1 MPHVRANGINI
12 YYESQ
17 GEGEPLLLIA
27 GLGATHHLWELQV
40 PSFARWFRVLTF
52 DNRGAGDSDKP
63 PQPYSIALFADDTAA
78 LMDALGIERAH
89 VYGQSMG
96 GIIAQEF
103 ALRHPQRLRC
113 LVLGCTTF
121 GGPNSVLPSPQAAA
135 LLSGMP
141 NLGRRS
147 ADLAAPAEQAVDRVL
162 ELFYSPRYRR
172 EHAEEARRRIQ
183 SYFPLRTPPDAYA
196 RQLVACLTFDAYDR
210 LPQIAAPTLVIN
222 GAGDALIPPENS
234 RIIAQRIP
242 GAELVLFP
250 EAGHLY
256 FHEMPEEADAAVAG
270 FLRRRG

>member
-1 MPHVRANGINI
+1 MPHVQANGINI

-27 GLGATHHLWELQV
+27 GLGATHYLWELQV
-40 PSFARWFRVLTF
+40 PSFARWYRIVTF
-52 DNRGAGDSDKP
+52 DNRGSGETDKP
-63 PQPYSIALFADDTAA
+63 PEPYSVSLFADDTAA
-78 LMDALGIERAH
+78 MMDALGIERAH

-96 GIIAQEF
+96 GLIAQEF
-103 ALRHPQRLRC
+103 ALRHPQRLRS

-141 NLGRRS
+141 NLPE
-147 ADLAAPAEQAVDRVL
+147 DQAVDRVL

-210 LPQIAAPTLVIN
+210 LPQIATPTLVIN
-222 GAGDALIPPENS
+222 GAEDALIPAENS
-234 RIIAQRIP
+234 RIMAQRIP
-242 GAELVLFP
+242 AAELILFP
-250 EAGHLY
+250 EVGHLY
-256 FHEMPEEADAAVAG
+256 FHEVPEEADAAVAD

>member
-1 MPHVRANGINI
+1 MPYVQANGINI

-17 GEGEPLLLIA
+17 GEGEPLFLIA
-27 GLGATHHLWELQV
+27 GLGATHELWELQA
-40 PSFARWFRVLTF
+40 PSFARWYRVVTF

-63 PQPYSIALFADDTAA
+63 PEPYSIALFADDTAA

-121 GGPNSVLPSPQAAA
+121 GGPNSVLPSPEAAA
-135 LLSGMP
+135 VLSGMP
-141 NLGRRS
+141 NL
-147 ADLAAPAEQAVDRVL
+147 PEEQAVDRVL
-162 ELFYSPRYRR
+162 EVFYSPRYRR
-172 EHAEEARRRIQ
+172 EHPEEARQRIQ

-196 RQLVACLTFDAYDR
+196 RQLMACLTFDAYDR

-222 GAGDALIPPENS
+222 GAEDTLLPPENS

-256 FHEMPEEADAAVAG
+256 FHEVPEEADAAVAD

>member
-1 MPHVRANGINI
+1 MPYVQANGISI

-17 GEGEPLLLIA
+17 GEGEPLFLIA
-27 GLGATHHLWELQV
+27 GLGATHELWELQA
-40 PSFARWFRVLTF
+40 PSYARWYRVVTF

-63 PQPYSIALFADDTAA
+63 QEPYSIALFADDTAA
-78 LMDALGIERAH
+78 LMDSLGIERAH

-103 ALRHPQRLRC
+103 ALRHPQRVRC

-121 GGPNSVLPSPQAAA
+121 GGPNSVLPSPEAAA
-135 LLSGMP
+135 VLSGMP
-141 NLGRRS
+141 NL
-147 ADLAAPAEQAVDRVL
+147 PEEQAVDRVL
-162 ELFYSPRYRR
+162 EVFYSPRYRC
-172 EHAEEARRRIQ
+172 EHPEEARQRIQ

-196 RQLVACLTFDAYDR
+196 RQLMACLTFDAYDR

-222 GAGDALIPPENS
+222 GSEDILLPSENS
-234 RIIAQRIP
+234 RIIAERIP

-256 FHEMPEEADAAVAG
+256 FHEVPEEADAAVFD

>member
-1 MPHVRANGINI
+1 MPHVQANGIDI

-17 GEGEPLLLIA
+17 GEGGPLLLIA

-63 PQPYSIALFADDTAA
+63 PEPYSIALFADDTAA

-103 ALRHPQRLRC
+103 ALRHPQRLGG

-135 LLSGMP
+135 LLSGMAGLP
-141 NLGRRS
+141 
-147 ADLAAPAEQAVDRVL
+147 PEQAVERVM
-162 ELFYSPRYRR
+162 ELFYSARYRR
-172 EHAEEARRRIQ
+172 EHAEEARQRIQ
-183 SYFPLRTPPDAYA
+183 SYFPLRTP
-196 RQLVACLTFDAYDR
+196 V
-210 LPQIAAPTLVIN
+210 
-222 GAGDALIPPENS
+222 
-234 RIIAQRIP
+234 
-242 GAELVLFP
+242 
-250 EAGHLY
+250 
-256 FHEMPEEADAAVAG
+256 PEEADAAVAD
-270 FLRRRG
+270 FLRRRA

>member
-1 MPHVRANGINI
+1 VPHVQANGISI

-40 PSFARWFRVLTF
+40 PSFARWYRVVTF
-52 DNRGAGDSDKP
+52 DNRGAGDTDKP
-63 PQPYSIALFADDTAA
+63 SEPYSVALFADDTAA
-78 LMDALGIERAH
+78 LMDALDIARAH

-96 GIIAQEF
+96 GLIAQEF
-103 ALRHPQRLRC
+103 ALRHPRRLRC

-141 NLGRRS
+141 NLPE
-147 ADLAAPAEQAVDRVL
+147 DQAVERVL
-162 ELFYSPRYRR
+162 ELFYSDRYRR
-172 EHAEEARRRIQ
+172 EHPDEARQRIQ
-183 SYFPLRTPPDAYA
+183 SYFPLRTSPDAYA

-222 GAGDALIPPENS
+222 GADDALIPPENS
-234 RIIAQRIP
+234 RIMAQRIP
-242 GAELVLFP
+242 AAELVLLP
-250 EAGHLY
+250 EVGHLY
-256 FHEMPEEADAAVAG
+256 FHEVPEEADPAVAD

>member
-1 MPHVRANGINI
+1 MPYVQANGINI

-27 GLGATHHLWELQV
+27 GLGATHELWELQV
-40 PSFARWFRVLTF
+40 PSFARWYRVVTF

-63 PQPYSIALFADDTAA
+63 PEPYSITLFADDAAA

-103 ALRHPQRLRC
+103 ALRHAQRLKC

-121 GGPNSVLPSPQAAA
+121 GEPNSVLPTPQAAA

-141 NLGRRS
+141 NL
-147 ADLAAPAEQAVDRVL
+147 PEEQAVERVL

-183 SYFPLRTPPDAYA
+183 SYIPLRTPPDAYA

-210 LPQIAAPTLVIN
+210 LPQITAPTLVIN
-222 GAGDALIPPENS
+222 GAEDALIPPENS
-234 RIIAQRIP
+234 RIMAERIP

-250 EAGHLY
+250 EVGHLF
-256 FHEMPEEADAAVAG
+256 FHEVPEEADAAVAG

>member
-1 MPHVRANGINI
+1 MPHVRANGINV

-17 GEGEPLLLIA
+17 GEGEPLILIA

-40 PSFARWFRVLTF
+40 PSFARRYRVVTF

-63 PQPYSIALFADDTAA
+63 SDPYSIALFADDTAA
-78 LMDALGIERAH
+78 LMDALGIDRAH

-96 GIIAQEF
+96 GMIAQEF
-103 ALRHPQRLRC
+103 ALRHPRRLRC

-121 GGPNSVLPSPQAAA
+121 GGPNSVLPSPEAAA

-141 NLGRRS
+141 NL
-147 ADLAAPAEQAVDRVL
+147 PEEQAVDRVL

-172 EHAEEARRRIQ
+172 EHAEEARERIQ
-183 SYFPLRTPPDAYA
+183 SYFPLRTPPDAYG
-196 RQLVACLTFDAYDR
+196 RQLMACLTFDAYDR

-222 GAGDALIPPENS
+222 GAEDALIPPENS
-234 RIIAQRIP
+234 RIMAQRIP

-250 EAGHLY
+250 ETGHLF
-256 FHEMPEEADAAVAG
+256 FHELPEEADAAVTD

>member
-1 MPHVRANGINI
+1 MPHVQANGINI

-17 GEGEPLLLIA
+17 GEGEALVLIA
-27 GLGATHHLWELQV
+27 GLGATHQLWELQV
-40 PSFARWFRVLTF
+40 PSFARWYRVVTF

-63 PQPYSIALFADDTAA
+63 QEPYSIALFADDTAA

-121 GGPNSVLPSPQAAA
+121 GGPNSVLPSPEAAA

-141 NLGRRS
+141 NL
-147 ADLAAPAEQAVDRVL
+147 PEEQAVERVL
-162 ELFYSPRYRR
+162 ELFYSRRYRR
-172 EHAEEARRRIQ
+172 EHPEEARQRIQ

-196 RQLVACLTFDAYDR
+196 RQLMACFTFDAYDR

-222 GAGDALIPPENS
+222 GAGDALLPAENS
-234 RIIAQRIP
+234 RIIAQRIS
-242 GAELVLFP
+242 GAELVLLP

-256 FHEMPEEADAAVAG
+256 FHEVPGEADAAVAD

>member
-1 MPHVRANGINI
+1 MPHVQANGIAV

-17 GEGEPLLLIA
+17 GEGEPLFLIA
-27 GLGATHHLWELQV
+27 GLGATHHLWELQA
-40 PSFARWFRVLTF
+40 PSFARRYRVVTF

-63 PQPYSIALFADDTAA
+63 PEPYSIALFADDTAA

-96 GIIAQEF
+96 GLIAQEI
-103 ALRHPQRLRC
+103 ALRHPQKVRG

-121 GGPNSVLPSPQAAA
+121 GGPRSVLPSPQAAA
-135 LLSGMP
+135 LLAGMP
-141 NLGRRS
+141 NL
-147 ADLAAPAEQAVDRVL
+147 PPEQAVDRVL
-162 ELFYSPRYRR
+162 EVFYSPRYRR
-172 EHAEEARRRIQ
+172 EHAAEARRRIQ
-183 SYFPLRTPPDAYA
+183 SYFPLRTSPDAYV
-196 RQLVACLTFDAYDR
+196 RQLVACLAFDTYDR

-222 GAGDALIPPENS
+222 GAEDALIPPENS
-234 RIIAQRIP
+234 RIMAQRIP

-256 FHEMPEEADAAVAG
+256 FHEMPEEADAAVAD

>member
-1 MPHVRANGINI
+1 MPHVQANGINI

-27 GLGATHHLWELQV
+27 GLGATHYLWELQV
-40 PSFARWFRVLTF
+40 PSFARWYRIVTF
-52 DNRGAGDSDKP
+52 DNRGSGETDKP
-63 PQPYSIALFADDTAA
+63 PEPYSVSLFADDTAA
-78 LMDALGIERAH
+78 MIDALGIERAH

-96 GIIAQEF
+96 GLIAQEF
-103 ALRHPQRLRC
+103 ALRHPQRLRS

-141 NLGRRS
+141 NLPE
-147 ADLAAPAEQAVDRVL
+147 DQAVDRVL

-210 LPQIAAPTLVIN
+210 LPQIATPTLVIN
-222 GAGDALIPPENS
+222 GAEDALIPAENS
-234 RIIAQRIP
+234 RIMAQRIP
-242 GAELVLFP
+242 AAELILFP
-250 EAGHLY
+250 EVGHLY
-256 FHEMPEEADAAVAG
+256 FHEVPEEADAAVAD